1 MWIEQSEIE
10 KFFPALNLRV
20 CHSQELFCPFPA
32 LLLVSPYK
40 GVKSLALAMVPLT
53 FILASAASF
62 SYLFKNFV
70 APPLFKSV
78 ARKLGQS

>member
-1 MWIEQSEIE
+1 
-10 KFFPALNLRV
+10 
-20 CHSQELFCPFPA
+20 
-32 LLLVSPYK
+32 
-40 GVKSLALAMVPLT
+40 MVPLT
-53 FILASAASF
+53 SILASAASF

>member
-10 KFFPALNLRV
+10 KFFPILNLRV

-32 LLLVSPYK
+32 LLLVSPW
-40 GVKSLALAMVPLT
+40 KSLALAMVPLT
-53 FILASAASF
+53 SILASAASF